1 MDKENNF
8 FSEYFEALIQN
19 ESFKQLFLMKHNH
32 TLKISQEDI
41 DKLDLGE
48 YQFLVYYHKY
58 SAQQVRKPYE
68 PFLDI
73 IKKCWE
79 QYGKNEEDLDLLF
92 EVADVYPMHQ
102 EMSEAIFD
110 MAGLNINTIISKMK
124 QHGFELIHNPDFD
137 NIDDM

>member
-1 MDKENNF
+1 MGYVTLDLLLVALKDGVSDFSLMLFFYFGKPKGCIRGNIMDKENNF

-58 SAQQVRKPYE
+58 SAQQVR
-68 PFLDI
+68 
-73 IKKCWE
+73 
-79 QYGKNEEDLDLLF
+79 
-92 EVADVYPMHQ
+92 
-102 EMSEAIFD
+102 
-110 MAGLNINTIISKMK
+110 
-124 QHGFELIHNPDFD
+124 
-137 NIDDM
+137 